1 MSRRA
6 DQITIDGGLSAFEKE
21 FAEMERKLRE
31 VERIL
36 NGTNITPG
44 DLQDIR
50 DKIDQLRSVAR
61 AQRCSVCGLVT
72 AAPSPF
78 LRPSG
83 QLFLPREATTC
94 LNSTN
99 FCVLFMIYTYMCVC
113 VHVHTGHRIMLHV
126 QDSCVCACNEG
137 VVLLWLQRE
146 PDGERLGARHAR
158 RHAAGQRRP
167 RRDGQQPDRRRQG
180 QGRRGQTEGRRVEKQ
195 RHRRQGTRPSRSD
208 TASIAAFFRPNEL
221 TTLDLL
227 DYAVLLI
234 VSHMN

>member
-1 MSRRA
+1 M
-6 DQITIDGGLSAFEKE
+6 
-21 FAEMERKLRE
+21 
-31 VERIL
+31 
-36 NGTNITPG
+36 
-44 DLQDIR
+44 
-50 DKIDQLRSVAR
+50 
-61 AQRCSVCGLVT
+61 
-72 AAPSPF
+72 
-78 LRPSG
+78 
-83 QLFLPREATTC
+83 
-94 LNSTN
+94 
-99 FCVLFMIYTYMCVC
+99 YTYTYVC
-113 VHVHTGHRIMLHV
+113 VHVPCTYRSPNHVACTGVLCCDNAHMHMAMA
-126 QDSCVCACNEG
+126 CGCTCPCNEG